1 MADRGIM
8 FSAAMV
14 QALLAGRK
22 TQTRRLG
29 TSPLRKCQVGDRLW
43 VRETHAY
50 VGTVDPGWLLYRATY
65 DADCA
70 RHGFDQP
77 CPPESD
83 VRWTPSILMRRTAS
97 RLTLL
102 VSDVR
107 VQRLQAISDHDA
119 MAEGI
124 ERAGLP
130 LSGWR
135 DYQGRY
141 TCALSGRESFASL
154 WDSLHDK
161 PGERWQDN
169 PELVALTFTVCHGNI
184 DQIGAR

>member
-22 TQTRRLG
+22 TQTRRLA
-29 TSPLRKCQVGDRLW
+29 TSPLRKCQIGDRLW
-43 VRETHAY
+43 VREGWSHTGDGVWQIQDARMMGLAGVIFMADGRRLGAKYWPSTHM
-50 VGTVDPGWLLYRATY
+50 PRE
-65 DADCA
+65 
-70 RHGFDQP
+70 F
-77 CPPESD
+77 
-83 VRWTPSILMRRTAS
+83 S

-102 VSDVR
+102 ISDVR
-107 VQRLQAISDHDA
+107 VERLQDITAQDA
-119 MAEGI
+119 WAEGADPVHMKPGGHTGNPSDGWLCYQ
-124 ERAGLP
+124 AGF
-130 LSGWR
+130 R
-135 DYQGRY
+135 
-141 TCALSGRESFASL
+141 SL

-184 DQIGAR
+184 DHIGAR